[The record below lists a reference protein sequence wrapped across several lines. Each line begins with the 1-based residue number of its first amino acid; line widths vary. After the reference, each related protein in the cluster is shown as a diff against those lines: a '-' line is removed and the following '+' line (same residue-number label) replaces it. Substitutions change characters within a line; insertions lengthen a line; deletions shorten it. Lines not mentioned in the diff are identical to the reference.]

1 MLRLT
6 MASLA
11 ARPLAETTAMIGPTG
26 TLPEA
31 TWWAFVA
38 MAPAMLA
45 AWYGLSYK
53 PGKKLIAMFLA
64 FSAGLLI
71 STLSFDLVEEAAEA
85 SGVTIAMV
93 GFLIGVASYLGINTL
108 VEHLGIIRRTSTEC
122 GGLGKLTPQQREQR
136 NVSLALVV
144 GALLDGIPESIGIGM
159 SFLENSLVPAAFVA
173 AAALANIPEG
183 LASGAGLKKSQMKTS
198 TILGIWAVVVIA
210 CVSSAAIAMATMH
223 NAGHQWKSGIMAFA
237 GGGVLAM
244 TLEAVVPEAYSETH
258 HWVSILGAAGFTI
271 AFYLSHAVL

>member
-1 MLRLT
+1 MQ
-6 MASLA
+6 MATQA
-11 ARPLAETTAMIGPTG
+11 GGTIAEMAAMIGPTG

-31 TWWAFVA
+31 TWWAFLA
-38 MAPAMLA
+38 IAPSMLA
-45 AWYGLSYK
+45 AWYGLTYK
-53 PGKKLIAMFLA
+53 PGKRLIAMFLA

-85 SGVTIAMV
+85 SGVTIAMT
-93 GFLIGVASYLGINTL
+93 GFLIGVASYLGVNAL

-159 SFLENSLVPAAFVA
+159 SFLENGLVPAAFVA
-173 AAALANIPEG
+173 AAAIANIPEG
-183 LASGAGLKKSQMKTS
+183 IASGAGLKKSKMKTS
-198 TILGIWAVVVIA
+198 TIMSIWAVVVIA

-223 NAGHQWKSGIMAFA
+223 NAGHELKSGIMAFA

-258 HWVSILGAAGFTI
+258 HWVSILGATGFTI
-271 AFYLSHAVL
+271 AFYLSHSVL

>member
-1 MLRLT
+1 
-6 MASLA
+6 MATQA
-11 ARPLAETTAMIGPTG
+11 GRPIAEMAAMIGPTG

-31 TWWAFVA
+31 TWWAFLA
-38 MAPAMLA
+38 IAPSMLA
-45 AWYGLSYK
+45 AWYGLTYK
-53 PGKKLIAMFLA
+53 PGKRLIAMFLA

-85 SGVTIAMV
+85 SGVTIAMT
-93 GFLIGVASYLGINTL
+93 GFLIGVASYLGVNAL

-173 AAALANIPEG
+173 AAAIANIPEG
-183 LASGAGLKKSQMKTS
+183 LASGAGLKKSKMKTS
-198 TILGIWAVVVIA
+198 TIMSIWAVVVIA

-223 NAGHQWKSGIMAFA
+223 NAGHELKSGIMAFA

-258 HWVSILGAAGFTI
+258 HWVSILGATGFTI
-271 AFYLSHAVL
+271 AFYLSHSVL